1 MNIGAAT
8 SLIIQALAQ
17 GFEANPSALK
27 ENGLSTSSSTKVISP
42 KPNQDQ

>member
-27 ENGLSTSSSTKVISP
+27 KMGYQRHLAQK
-42 KPNQDQ
+42 